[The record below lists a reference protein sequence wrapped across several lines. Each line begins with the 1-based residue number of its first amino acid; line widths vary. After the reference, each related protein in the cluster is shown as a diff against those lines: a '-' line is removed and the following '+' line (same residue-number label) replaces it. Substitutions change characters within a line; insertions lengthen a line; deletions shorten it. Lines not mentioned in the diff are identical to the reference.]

1 MLVLN
6 YPSKKALS
14 AAVGEPLEYLET
26 SIFGNEYAPDKI
38 LYGSNRPH
46 ITGFKREFYAEVT
59 ISKGLISR
67 VK

>member
-6 YPSKKALS
+6 YPTKKVLAE
-14 AAVGEPLEYLET
+14 AVGEPLNYTET
-26 SIFGNEYAPDKI
+26 SIFGEEYAPNKVI
-38 LYGSNRPH
+38 YGSNRPH